1 MFGYVA
7 ERQRRR
13 SRLSRAPRTPD
24 FTEVLGREEG
34 GAIQYVHAGPPFAG
48 HGQDEDEST
57 DIFLYPGEPIARLR
71 RLYEFRNEVAVEGFL
86 EERPFLIQV
95 LFNAYKKIRQY
106 FDPGS
111 QLSLTVVADP
121 EAQEEREL
129 FLFIQTGLHP
139 RAAQT
144 LLAEL
149 DREWWLDAILDAKGE
164 MTIGLEYR
172 RDDR

>member
-1 MFGYVA
+1 MVEYVA
-7 ERQRRR
+7 TRQRR
-13 SRLSRAPRTPD
+13 SRPSRVPRTPD
-24 FTEVLGREEG
+24 FIKAFGREEG
-34 GAIQYVHAGPPFAG
+34 AAVQYVHAGLPFAG
-48 HGQDEDEST
+48 HGQDEDEFA
-57 DIFLYPGEPIARLR
+57 DIFLYSGEPIARLR

-86 EERPFLIQV
+86 EDRPLLIQL
-95 LFNAYKKIRQY
+95 LFNAHKKIREY

-139 RAAQT
+139 RAART

-149 DREWWLDAILDAKGE
+149 DREWWLDAMLDAKGE
-164 MTIGLEYR
+164 MTISLEFR